1 MSGIAQIFPNAELNP
16 TKAEI
21 AKRFGAIVNVEGSAR
36 IADPAHE
43 VGIEIIL
50 GTDESGRLMQL
61 PMTYR
66 PSPVDEQGTLTEMEH
81 SELGKRW
88 VTAALS
94 DNVAVTEIIR
104 TIVQGDDGAQ
114 HSDGPPPAFLLR
126 GSGNRT
132 DAKVVEA
139 QIAESTRQRAVGTVT
154 IDDQV
159 RGYLLRMT
167 NLPHPAQSGGSLGTD
182 YSTARLRLT
191 ARRADDSEAAA
202 LVIAELIFP
211 DGLS

>member
-1 MSGIAQIFPNAELNP
+1 MSGIAHIYPDAELQP

-21 AKRFGAIVNVEGSAR
+21 AKKFGAIDQIEGSAR
-36 IADPAHE
+36 IVDPAGE
-43 VGIEIIL
+43 VGIEILL
-50 GTDESGRLMQL
+50 GNDESGRLMQL
-61 PMTYR
+61 PLTYR
-66 PSPVDEQGTLTEMEH
+66 PSKISDHATLTEMDH

-104 TIVQGDDGAQ
+104 TILQGDDGAA
-114 HSDGPPPAFLLR
+114 HSDGPPPQFLLR
-126 GSGNRT
+126 GTGKKT
-132 DAKVVEA
+132 ETTVEEA

-154 IDDQV
+154 VDDKV

-167 NLPHPAQSGGSLGTD
+167 NLPHPAQSGGALGTD
-182 YSTARLRLT
+182 YSTARLNLT
-191 ARRADDSEAAA
+191 ATRADAPDEAP

-211 DGLS
+211 DGLD